1 MRARNIKPGF
11 FKNELLGTEDP
22 LVSIL
27 FIGLWCLADK
37 EGILEDRPLRI
48 KAEIFPY
55 REKIDVN
62 RYLTVIQ
69 RLGFICRYKHNNLS
83 LIKIHNFKKHQNPH
97 HTEKGSDYPQP
108 TTQTFTA
115 QEDIMNNGELTV
127 KQPLLNGELTD
138 TLLLIPD
145 SLIPDSLIP
154 DSIKDICSKFD
165 IIWKLYPSRV
175 GKKAALK
182 HFKASVK
189 EEKDYLDIQK
199 ALDNYLSSERVKKGI
214 LQNGSTWFNNWRD
227 WIDYQEPKPK
237 TQAARDKELIDKLKK
252 EDLERELSERLEK
265 GETT

>member
-11 FKNELLGTEDP
+11 FKNELLGSEDP
-22 LVSIL
+22 LMSIL

-69 RLGFICRYKHNNLS
+69 RLGFIQRYTCDGLA
-83 LIKIHNFKKHQNPH
+83 LIKIKNFKKHQNPH
-97 HTEKGSDYPQP
+97 HTEKAGEYPQP
-108 TTQTFTA
+108 TTQILTLQHDTK
-115 QEDIMNNGELTV
+115 NNGELTV
-127 KQPLLNGELTD
+127 IQPLNNGD
-138 TLLLIPD
+138 APAD

-154 DSIKDICSKFD
+154 DSIKDICSKKFEL
-165 IIWKLYPSRV
+165 IWDKYPNRV

-182 HFKASVK
+182 HYKVSVK
-189 EEKDYLDIQK
+189 TEQDYLDIQK
-199 ALDNYLSSERVKKGI
+199 ALDNYKASERVKKGI

-227 WIDYQEPKPK
+227 WIDYQETRFHQKNNKQDKPSPADI
-237 TQAARDKELIDKLKK
+237 TRENLKQFV
-252 EDLERELSERLEK
+252 EEMTN
-265 GETT
+265 GQV